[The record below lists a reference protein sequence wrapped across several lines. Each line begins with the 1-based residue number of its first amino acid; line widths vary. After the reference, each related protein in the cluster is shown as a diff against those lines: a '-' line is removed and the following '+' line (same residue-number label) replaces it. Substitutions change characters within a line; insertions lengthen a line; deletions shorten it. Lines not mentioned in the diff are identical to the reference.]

1 MKLEGSQEERV
12 AVAREALEAV
22 EKRKLGRPT
31 INPGRRLTR
40 AEKQARYFEKFPDRK
55 LQSLERLRK
64 LKGGKE

>member
-31 INPGRRLTR
+31 INQGRRLTR
-40 AEKQARYFEKFPDRK
+40 AEKQARYFDAHPEKK
-55 LQSLERLRK
+55 AESLARLAS
-64 LKGGKE
+64 LKEKKR